1 MIAPKVRRHLM
12 SLSLKKKSQVKD
24 PNKAEKLP
32 PGQYLT
38 EKFPVLTYG
47 PVPDFDPKTWDFK
60 IFGLV
65 EQSVRF
71 SYQEFMSLPKIKVV
85 ADFHCVTAWSRLDN
99 EWEGVGIKE
108 VMKGVK
114 LKPEAKFV
122 MAHCDGGYTTN
133 LPLGAILDD
142 DVLFAY
148 KHDGKNLSPEHGWPL
163 RLVVPKRYA
172 WKSAKWVRGIEF
184 MDRDRPGFWERY
196 GYHNDGDPWKEERY
210 G

>member
-1 MIAPKVRRHLM
+1 M

>member
-1 MIAPKVRRHLM
+1 MG
-12 SLSLKKKSQVKD
+12 LSLKKKSQIED
-24 PNKAEKLP
+24 PSKAARIP
-32 PGQYLT
+32 PGQSLT

-47 PVPDFDPKTWDFK
+47 PVPGFDPKTWDFK

-65 EQSVRF
+65 EQPVRF
-71 SYQEFMSLPKIKVV
+71 SYQEFISLPKIKVM

-108 VMKGVK
+108 VMKHVK

-133 LPLGAILDD
+133 LPLGALLDD
-142 DVLFAY
+142 DVLLAY
-148 KHDGKNLSPEHGWPL
+148 KHDGQNMTPEHGWPL

-172 WKSAKWVRGIEF
+172 WKSAKWVRGLEF